1 MITLIIFMF
10 IALFIVTG
18 LAVSLLALPILAV
31 LIPIGIAI
39 SIISIVFKLVFGTPL
54 LILIIIIA
62 IFYFPKHRG
71 RM

>member
-1 MITLIIFMF
+1 MITLMILMF
-10 IALFIVTG
+10 IGLFVVTG
-18 LAVSLLALPILAV
+18 LAVSFLALPILAV

-39 SIISIVFKLVFGTPL
+39 SIISIVFKLVFGAPL

-62 IFYFPKHRG
+62 IFYFPRHRG

>member
-1 MITLIIFMF
+1 MITLMILMF
-10 IALFIVTG
+10 IGLFVVTG
-18 LAVSLLALPILAV
+18 LAVSFLALPILAV

-39 SIISIVFKLVFGTPL
+39 SVISIVFKLVFGAPL